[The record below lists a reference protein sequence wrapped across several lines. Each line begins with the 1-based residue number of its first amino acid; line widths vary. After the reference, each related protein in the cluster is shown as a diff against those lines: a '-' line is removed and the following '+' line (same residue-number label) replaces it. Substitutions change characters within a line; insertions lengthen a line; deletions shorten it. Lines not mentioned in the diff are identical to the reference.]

1 MTSQPVTFL
10 GRARDLVGT
19 PEAGAVERGMRLMT
33 TARAEAMA
41 EFAIAEEVR
50 DRVRAIRLHTLRNL
64 DRLLATFA
72 DRFEANGGVVHF
84 AADAAEANAIVLEIL
99 RETKSVNVVKSK
111 SMVSEEI
118 ELNPYLEAEGL
129 KVTETDLGEF
139 IVQLAGD
146 TPSHIIAPVL
156 HLTRHDVGKLFA
168 DKLGVEETSDP
179 KILNQIAR
187 NHLREVF
194 LNADAGLSGVNLA
207 VAETG
212 SIVTVTNEGNGRL
225 CTTIPRV
232 HIALMGMERIVPRW
246 EDAAVTLEV
255 LARSAT
261 GQRLS
266 VYTNVVTGPRRAGDL
281 DGPEQVHVVII
292 DNGRSDI
299 LGSDTAEILA
309 CIRCGACLNVCPVFR
324 EVGGH
329 AYGTVYSGPVGSVV
343 TPGLHGMNPWWD
355 LPYASTLCGACEEVC
370 PVRIQIP
377 SMLLKLRVRA
387 ASEGRLPGWLEKGTA
402 RYTSAAVEPDR
413 WNRWGSIASKL
424 SAPLSSSGWIRRIPG
439 PGRGWTDFRDL
450 RRPAS
455 ESFTDW
461 FRRRDET

>member
-1 MTSQPVTFL
+1 MTPQPVTFI

-19 PEAGAVERGMRLMT
+19 AEADAVERGMRLMT
-33 TARAEAMA
+33 VKREEASA
-41 EFAIAEEVR
+41 EFPIMEPLR
-50 DRVRAIRLHTLRNL
+50 DRVRSIRLHSLHNL
-64 DRLLATFA
+64 DRLLAEFA
-72 DRFEANGGVVHF
+72 SKFEANGGVVHF
-84 AADAAEANAIVLEIL
+84 AEDASEANLIVTNIL
-99 RETKSVNVVKSK
+99 NESGAKSVVKAK

-118 ELNPYLEAEGL
+118 ELNPFLEAEGL
-129 KVTETDLGEF
+129 TVTETDLGEF
-139 IVQLAGD
+139 IAQLAGD

-156 HLTRHDVGKLFA
+156 HLTRYDVGRIFA
-168 DKLGVEETSDP
+168 EKLGVEETTDP
-179 KILNQIAR
+179 KALNQIAR
-187 NHLREVF
+187 EYLRGVF
-194 LNADAGLSGVNLA
+194 LKADAGISGVNLA
-207 VAETG
+207 IADTG

-225 CTTIPRV
+225 CTTVPKV
-232 HIALMGMERIVPRW
+232 HIALMGMERIVPQW
-246 EDAAVTLEV
+246 ADAAATLEV

-266 VYTNVVTGPRRAGDL
+266 VYTNVISGPRRPDDE
-281 DGPEQVHVVII
+281 DGPEEVHVIII

-377 SMLLKLRVRA
+377 SMLLKLRERA
-387 ASEGRLPGWLEKGTA
+387 VDEGHLPGWLAKGMV
-402 RYTSAAVEPDR
+402 RYTKTAAESGR
-413 WNRWGSIASKL
+413 WEKAGNWASRL
-424 SAPLSSSGWIRRIPG
+424 AALVSSDGWISRLPG
-439 PGRGWTDFRDL
+439 PGRKWTDSRDI
-450 RRPAS
+450 RRPARQ
-455 ESFTDW
+455 SFTQW
-461 FRRRDET
+461 FKDRHET